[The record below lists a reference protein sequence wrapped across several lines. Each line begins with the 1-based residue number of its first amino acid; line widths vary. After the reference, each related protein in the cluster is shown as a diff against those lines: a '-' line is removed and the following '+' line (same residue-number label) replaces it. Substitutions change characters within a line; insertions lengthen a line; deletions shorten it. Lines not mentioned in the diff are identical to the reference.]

1 LACLLAQSPAV
12 ETPPAAPASVPPD
25 KVVLTIGDEKI
36 TAAEF
41 DRFIDMIPEQY
52 RTQMRTTGRRTFA
65 ENIIRLKLMAAEA
78 RKRKL
83 DQTPAF
89 KEEIARQREEVMARA
104 LFTDFES
111 VKLDETAV
119 RAYYD
124 KHKAELDQIKARHIL
139 IGFKGSPIP
148 LKPGQKE
155 LTEEQALAK
164 AQDIRK
170 QLVDGGDFAKLAKA
184 ESDDATSGKNGG
196 ELGLFGHGRMVPPFE
211 KAVFDLKVNEISEPV
226 KSQFG
231 YHIIQVEE
239 KRDTFEQA
247 RADIE
252 KKLRGEAVQ
261 KSMEQLQAS
270 ATVVMDTGYFG
281 PAPKPG
287 AKDDDDDD
295 DDDK

>member
-1 LACLLAQSPAV
+1 MA
-12 ETPPAAPASVPPD
+12 D
-25 KVVLTIGDEKI
+25 
-36 TAAEF
+36 F
-41 DRFIDMIPEQY
+41 YRFIDMIPEQY
-52 RTQMRTTGRRTFA
+52 REQMRSTGRRTFA
-65 ENIIRLKLMAAEA
+65 ENIIRLKLLAAEA

-83 DQTPAF
+83 DETPAF
-89 KEEIARQREEVMARA
+89 KEEMRRKAEEIMARE
-104 LFTDFES
+104 LYKQFES
-111 VKLDETAV
+111 VKLEEAGL

-124 KHKAELDQIKARHIL
+124 KHKAELDEVKARHIL

-148 LKPGQKE
+148 LKPGEKG

-170 QLVDGGDFAKLAKA
+170 QLVNGADFAKLAKA

-196 ELGLFGHGRMVPPFE
+196 ELGFFGKGRMVPSFE
-211 KAVFDLKVNEISEPV
+211 QAVLALKVNEISEPV

-247 RADIE
+247 RDEIE

-261 KSMEQLQAS
+261 KSMDQLQAS
-270 ATVVMDTGYFG
+270 ATVVMDTDYFG

-287 AKDDDDDD
+287 EKAGDDDD